1 MDSGSLDPY
10 ALDARWQ
17 VIETRLGQI
26 AAAPGLDRELCRAEV
41 DRLFS
46 EQDAI
51 EFVLGF
57 DHPEGVVSRRWS
69 GLAVTGYA

>member
-1 MDSGSLDPY
+1 MESESLDPY

-17 VIETRLGQI
+17 AIESRLKQI
-26 AAAPGLDRELCRAEV
+26 AAASGLDRELCRAEV
-41 DRLFS
+41 ERLFW

-69 GLAVTGYA
+69 ALA

>member
-10 ALDARWQ
+10 GLDARWQ
-17 VIETRLGQI
+17 LIETRLGQI
-26 AAAPGLDRELCRAEV
+26 AAAPGVDRELCRAEV

-46 EQDAI
+46 EQNAI

-69 GLAVTGYA
+69 GLE

>member
-1 MDSGSLDPY
+1 MAESLDPY

-17 VIETRLGQI
+17 QIETRLGQI
-26 AAAPGLDRELCRAEV
+26 AAVPSLDRELCRAEV
-41 DRLFS
+41 HRLLT

-57 DHPEGVVSRRWS
+57 DHPEGAVSRRWS
-69 GLAVTGYA
+69 GIA